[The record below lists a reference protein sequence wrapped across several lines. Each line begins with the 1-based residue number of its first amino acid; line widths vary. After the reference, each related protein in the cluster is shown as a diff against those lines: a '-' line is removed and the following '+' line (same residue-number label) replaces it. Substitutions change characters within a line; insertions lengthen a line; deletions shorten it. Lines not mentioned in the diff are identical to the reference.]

1 MILVIMEMTVLPVKR
16 KEFLQTLH
24 ALIQSIRKEK
34 GCIKCSACL
43 DIKDENTFCM
53 IQGWETQKE
62 LDRNLRSDLFKVLLG
77 TKNFLSEPGEIKFYT
92 VSSTTG
98 KEAVQKARGKI
109 SGRRPNWNPS
119 AFL

>member
-1 MILVIMEMTVLPVKR
+1 MILVIMKMTVLPVKR

-62 LDRNLRSDLFKVLLG
+62 LDRYLQSDLFEVLLG
-77 TKNFLSEPGEIKFYT
+77 TKNFLSEPCEINFNT
-92 VSSTTG
+92 VSSAAG
-98 KEAVQKARGKI
+98 IEAVKNARGKI
-109 SGRRPNWNPS
+109 SS
-119 AFL
+119 VLYEL

>member
-1 MILVIMEMTVLPVKR
+1 MILVIMEMTVLPAKS
-16 KEFLQTLH
+16 KEFLQTVR

-43 DIKDENTFCM
+43 DVEDENTFCM

-62 LDRNLRSDLFKVLLG
+62 LDHYLQSDLFEVLLG
-77 TKNFLSEPGEIKFYT
+77 TKNFLSEPCKKKFYT

-98 KEAVQKARGKI
+98 IEAVKKARGKT
-109 SGRRPNWNPS
+109 SKFKERR
-119 AFL
+119 

>member
-1 MILVIMEMTVLPVKR
+1 MILVIMEMTVLPAKR
-16 KEFLQTLH
+16 KEFLQTVH
-24 ALIQSIRKEK
+24 VLIQSIRKEK

-62 LDRNLRSDLFKVLLG
+62 LDRYLQSDLFEVLLG
-77 TKNFLSEPGEIKFYT
+77 TKKFLSEPCEIKFYT

-98 KEAVQKARGKI
+98 IEAVKKARGKI
-109 SGRRPNWNPS
+109 S
-119 AFL
+119 

>member
-1 MILVIMEMTVLPVKR
+1 MILVIMKMTVLPVKR

-43 DIKDENTFCM
+43 DIKDENTFYM

-62 LDRNLRSDLFKVLLG
+62 LDSYLQSDLFEVLLG
-77 TKNFLSEPGEIKFYT
+77 TKKFLSEPCEIKFYT

-98 KEAVQKARGKI
+98 IETVKKARGK
-109 SGRRPNWNPS
+109 
-119 AFL
+119 